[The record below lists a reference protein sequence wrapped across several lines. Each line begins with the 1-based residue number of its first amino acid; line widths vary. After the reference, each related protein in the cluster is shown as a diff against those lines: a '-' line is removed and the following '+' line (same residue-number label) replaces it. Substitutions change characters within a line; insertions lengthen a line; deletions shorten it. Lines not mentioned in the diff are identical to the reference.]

1 MGFRR
6 KAREQA
12 LQVLYA
18 GEINLLPAAENLQA
32 CLASFASSPG
42 AEEFTRRLVLGVE
55 AHRAALDD
63 YLKRLVDNW
72 GLERITLVDRAILRL
87 AAYEMLH
94 EDDIP
99 PAVSI
104 NEAIDIA
111 KRFSTAQS
119 GRFINGVLDRIR
131 DEIESHEDH

>member
-12 LQVLYA
+12 LQILYA
-18 GEINLLPAAENLQA
+18 GEINLLPAEENLQA
-32 CLASFASSPG
+32 CLASFASEPG

-55 AHRAALDD
+55 AHRASLDD
-63 YLKRLVDNW
+63 YLKRLVENW
-72 GLERITLVDRAILRL
+72 GLERITLVDRTILRL

-131 DEIESHEDH
+131 DEIEGHEDR